1 MFSKVMSLGGVMTS
15 FILVGK
21 SSRIAMSVL
30 QAIRGFSDAPCIV
43 IGDKETALLR
53 WSGLCRR
60 HCQFD
65 FAAPDDGTLARLV
78 NALAEL
84 APQATLIPFDCD
96 GIKAVIRA
104 RAQLQIQIAPIPD
117 IATLEMF
124 DDKWIFYEFCVKTS
138 LNVPATRY
146 VGSKFNLDFD
156 AIAAELGLPFVI
168 KPTDCSGSEGVR
180 FVKSRAYFEQEILD
194 DVAYNFKRLIAQRFV
209 EGTDVDLSLLSVR
222 GKLSCFAIQQPQGSH
237 VNFLPNAY
245 LEGIA
250 ATICRDSAY
259 HGVMHIDARVE
270 KGTSKVFLI
279 ECNPRFWASLTAASW
294 CGLNFVGQ
302 SVDPR
307 LREAGPRAVLS
318 GRAPRRHPLW
328 QPSLWGRL
336 LFDRS
341 VCGRLLRAQ
350 FDLYVLGQLCR
361 ELPAS
366 AFEAVVRRIRAL
378 KLRRRQLGL
387 NSPDRKAFVDPVLTA
402 PQAPGTSV

>member
-1 MFSKVMSLGGVMTS
+1 MET

-30 QAIRGFSDAPCIV
+30 QAIRGFSNAPCIV
-43 IGDKETALLR
+43 IGDQETASLR
-53 WSGLCRR
+53 WSSLCKR

-65 FAAPDDGTLARLV
+65 FAGPDDGTLARMV
-78 NALAEL
+78 SALAEQ

-117 IATLEMF
+117 MGTLEMF
-124 DDKWIFYEFCVKTS
+124 DDKWSFYKFCVASS

-146 VGSKFNLDFD
+146 VGSKFDLDFD
-156 AIAAELGLPFVI
+156 AIVAELGLPFVL

-180 FVKSRAYFEQEILD
+180 FIEGRAYFEHEILD
-194 DVAYNFKRLIAQRFV
+194 DPAYNFKRLIAQRFV

-222 GKLSCFAIQQPQGSH
+222 GRLSCFAIQQPQGSH
-237 VNFLPNAY
+237 MNFLPNAY

-250 ATICRDSAY
+250 TTICRDSAY

-270 KGTSKVFLI
+270 KGTGKVFLI

-307 LREAGPRAVLS
+307 MRAASPIGLVS
-318 GRAPRRHPLW
+318 GDAPRRHPLLH
-328 QPSLWGRL
+328 PSFWGL
-336 LFDRS
+336 VMVDKS
-341 VCGRLLRAQ
+341 VRGRLLRMQ
-350 FDLYVLGQLCR
+350 IFDFCVLGLFFR
-361 ELPAS
+361 ELPLPAI
-366 AFEAVVRRIRAL
+366 EAVRRRLGAL
-378 KLRRRQLGL
+378 KRGRRQPLANL
-387 NSPDRKAFVDPVLTA
+387 PDPEASGGCAMGRP
-402 PQAPGTSV
+402 